1 MIQAPKLIIQLITA
15 VGIVTAKFWYFDSA
29 SIADTEIDT
38 TDDNGDDVCKIVA
51 VIITD
56 ISLLIKQKK

>member
-1 MIQAPKLIIQLITA
+1 M
-15 VGIVTAKFWYFDSA
+15 KFWYFDSA